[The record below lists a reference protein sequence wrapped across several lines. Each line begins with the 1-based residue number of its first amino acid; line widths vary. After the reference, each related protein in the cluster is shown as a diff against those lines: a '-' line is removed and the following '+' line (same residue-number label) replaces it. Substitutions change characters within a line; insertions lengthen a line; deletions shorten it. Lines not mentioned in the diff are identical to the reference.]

1 MVKKTPEAT
10 EAFYENLF
18 NGLFVF
24 LKKRDIYFG
33 GFDMRC
39 FYIFKLENTRTRCY
53 RVIVLLEFQLQ
64 GIISAI
70 HTARINLSPFTKDFR
85 VWVALQEISI
95 ICLQAVPS
103 GTATPPLYLNYCQI
117 SVIRTIE
124 TTNINNSR
132 HYAHY

>member
-1 MVKKTPEAT
+1 MVKKKTPEAT

-53 RVIVLLEFQLQ
+53 RVIVLLEFQ
-64 GIISAI
+64 
-70 HTARINLSPFTKDFR
+70 
-85 VWVALQEISI
+85 V
-95 ICLQAVPS
+95 
-103 GTATPPLYLNYCQI
+103 
-117 SVIRTIE
+117 
-124 TTNINNSR
+124 
-132 HYAHY
+132 